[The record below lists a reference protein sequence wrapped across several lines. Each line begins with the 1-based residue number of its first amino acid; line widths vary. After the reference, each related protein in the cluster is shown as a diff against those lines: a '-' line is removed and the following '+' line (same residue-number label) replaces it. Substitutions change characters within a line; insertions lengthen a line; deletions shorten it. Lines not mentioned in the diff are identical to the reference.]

1 MAACGARAA
10 RNKLSTLGL
19 LAASS
24 SGNANLRNP
33 NMPIPTRRDF
43 LLGATA
49 SALPATITSGVAGPA
64 PATGAAGLREES
76 WDRGRLVHLLPTVGH
91 DRFLIK
97 ASLDHR
103 LASEPELVVGTNK
116 VRGQRNPGNGSFWQF
131 DVPGLNPATTY
142 QLSLTGDDGRA
153 LCEPWPLATFPAPT
167 AMPERL
173 RVMIYTC
180 GGGHDALNADL
191 PEGKINWLPS
201 MLRRRLLARGL
212 SFKPD
217 ALIANGDQV
226 YWDLRAP
233 QASKSSGASAKGIAY
248 AGTFDRAQPVF
259 GTVNEAPFLRASGPQ
274 IVPQYGALCRSTPV
288 FFMQDDHD
296 YFDNDEATD
305 DIITFPPDQFML
317 NLARAT
323 RQLYYPEYL
332 PDPERPLGLPGASAA
347 DRPPGVGEAFGT
359 LRFGRL
365 AEILLYDIRR
375 SQTLAGP
382 SAVFVDG
389 TVETWLKARMAA
401 RDVVHVVN
409 IPSNPPGWSAGKW
422 GEWYPD
428 ILGPDGRLTINTP
441 KPYWQSGWLKQHDRL
456 MAAVAAMP
464 GRIPL
469 IISGDLHAIAE
480 GRMHRSG
487 ALDFGGNPIV
497 VVLSGPLGT
506 GDRGW
511 PSAFRGIGATPPVH
525 LQMEENL
532 KPIEENGFILVDFTI
547 DAITIRFFKFNYHQQ
562 NASAIDTLEPFRV
575 TELKRPA

>member
-1 MAACGARAA
+1 M
-10 RNKLSTLGL
+10 
-19 LAASS
+19 
-24 SGNANLRNP
+24 
-33 NMPIPTRRDF
+33 PTRREF
-43 LLGATA
+43 LVGVAATGV
-49 SALPATITSGVAGPA
+49 PRIITSGVAGPA
-64 PATGAAGLREES
+64 PAAAAAIVDD
-76 WDRGRLVHLLPTVGH
+76 WDQGRLVHLLPTVSH
-91 DRFLIK
+91 DRLLIK
-97 ASLDHR
+97 ASFDRPLGAAPQ
-103 LASEPELVVGTNK
+103 LTVGT
-116 VRGQRNPGNGSFWQF
+116 VRVHGQRNPGDGSFWQF
-131 DVPGLNPATTY
+131 DVAGLEPATSY
-142 QLSLTGDDGRA
+142 LLSLTGGDRRS
-153 LCEPWPLATFPAPT
+153 LCEPWPISTFPAPDS
-167 AMPERL
+167 MPLHLRL
-173 RVMIYTC
+173 MIYTC
-180 GGGHDALNADL
+180 GGGHDALNSGL
-191 PEGKINWLPS
+191 PDGKINWLPS
-201 MLRRRLLARGL
+201 ALRRRLLARGL

-217 ALIANGDQV
+217 ALIANGDQI

-233 QASKSSGASAKGIAY
+233 KASQGSGASAKGIAF

-259 GTVNEAPFLRASGPQ
+259 GTDNEVAFLRATGPQ

-305 DIITFPPDQFML
+305 DVITFPPDQFMV

-332 PDPERPLGLPGASAA
+332 PDRERPLGLPGASAA

-389 TVETWLKARMAA
+389 TVEAWLKTRMAA
-401 RDVVHVVN
+401 REVVHVVN

-428 ILGPDGRLTINTP
+428 VLSREGRLTIETP

-469 IISGDLHAIAE
+469 VISGDLHAIAE
-480 GRMHRSG
+480 GRMQRSG
-487 ALDFGGNPIV
+487 ALDFSRNPIV

-525 LQMEENL
+525 LQMEESL
-532 KPIEENGFILVDFTI
+532 KPIEENGFIIADFTTEG
-547 DAITIRFFKFNYHQQ
+547 ITIRFFRFNYHRQ
-562 NASAIDTLEPFRV
+562 SADEIDTLEPFRV
-575 TELKRPA
+575 TELKRPS